1 MVNWDRISE
10 LREEVGEDDLAE
22 VITLFCEEVEEV
34 LETLDTAPASDLPG
48 HLHFLKGSAS
58 NIGFEAVSNRC
69 QSEETRLKQDPSA
82 VPDLAGIRNDYKMSK
97 AELDGLI

>member
-34 LETLDTAPASDLPG
+34 LSTLDTAPAAELPG
-48 HLHFLKGSAS
+48 RLHFLKGSAS
-58 NIGFEAVSNRC
+58 NIGFEAVSLRC
-69 QSEETRLKQDPSA
+69 QSEEARLKQDPHAS
-82 VPDLAGIRNDYKMSK
+82 PNISGIRDDYAKSK
-97 AELDGLI
+97 AELDGLF